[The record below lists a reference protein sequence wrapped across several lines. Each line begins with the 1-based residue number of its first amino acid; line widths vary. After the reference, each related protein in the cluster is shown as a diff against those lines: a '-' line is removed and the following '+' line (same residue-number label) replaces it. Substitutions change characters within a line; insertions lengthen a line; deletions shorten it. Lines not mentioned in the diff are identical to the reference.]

1 MHFEK
6 VLLCRFFNLH
16 QLKNTALNL
25 TSLAVCF
32 VFFFC
37 TSIKSHWFFQLYWQ
51 RNCFFLKSNLV
62 VSSFAS
68 YITTT
73 LLKGLCVVENSNVC
87 SSLDIV
93 RFRFEFCVSDRGWPS
108 PSCCPCIQRYSFRQ
122 GFEFRHTSV
131 LILFL
136 PLISCRILGMLFTS
150 FKI

>member
-1 MHFEK
+1 MANSKMFIFSCIFIVSFTCEICPHQCFVISLHILILTWSKGRQMHFEK
-6 VLLCRFFNLH
+6 VLLCRFLNLH

-62 VSSFAS
+62 VFSFAS
-68 YITTT
+68 YITAT
-73 LLKGLCVVENSNVC
+73 LLKGLCVVEDSNVC

-93 RFRFEFCVSDRGWPS
+93 RF
-108 PSCCPCIQRYSFRQ
+108 
-122 GFEFRHTSV
+122 SV
-131 LILFL
+131 LNSVF
-136 PLISCRILGMLFTS
+136 
-150 FKI
+150 